1 MERYEAAMIPHGKKP
16 GLLIVIG
23 KSKKGPRGL
32 PSPKEDEDMGP
43 SMDEEVDE
51 GMGEGEGVGAE
62 LGHGLAD
69 ALRARDGQGIYDAIE
84 AIVRECERKPHAEG
98 PHLGGEEEEEAY

>member
-1 MERYEAAMIPHGKKP
+1 MTPHGKKP

-32 PSPKEDEDMGP
+32 PSPKEDRGP
-43 SMDEEVDE
+43 SMDEEMDE
-51 GMGEGEGVGAE
+51 GMDEGIDEGEGVATE

-69 ALRARDGQGIYDAIE
+69 ALRARDGRGIYDAVE

>member
-1 MERYEAAMIPHGKKP
+1 MISHGKKP

-32 PSPKEDEDMGP
+32 PTSPRDERGGGGDDMEP
-43 SMDEEVDE
+43 MDDE
-51 GMGEGEGVGAE
+51 GMDEGGGVGTE

-69 ALRARDGQGIYDAIE
+69 ALRSRDGRAIYDAVE
-84 AIVRECERKPHAEG
+84 AIVRECERKPHNEG